1 MRSITIRQAPNTKQ
15 CCSIHLAR
23 RFTAKNLFIISL
35 EAFGSGK
42 TSPVSS
48 FQTIKR
54 GWREV
59 EDKEKRT
66 FKGEK
71 ILAIQ
76 QKQRSS
82 KTNHAR
88 LYGFH
93 V

>member
-1 MRSITIRQAPNTKQ
+1 MLLDPSCTPVYRKKPVYYLPR
-15 CCSIHLAR
+15 
-23 RFTAKNLFIISL
+23 
-35 EAFGSGK
+35 AFGSGK

-48 FQTIKR
+48 FQTIKPR
-54 GWREV
+54 WCEV